1 MSVDLTTSRIR
12 DGTVDGLF
20 AGGQSL
26 ATGGRQRR
34 GQSQMNRFVQLLV
47 TAATALAVLFIM
59 PGAALASVPL
69 TCTFST
75 SAISSAPLQETVTL
89 DCSGSNPAWD
99 HVDDASLVGPATVN
113 FYSGNDLNWTKTVTV
128 PTAGKYKLRITIT
141 TQSMAGPVT
150 GTSTCC
156 GTTVYAAN
164 PTPAPTP
171 VVTPPPATPRPVVTP
186 PPATPRPVVTPP
198 PATPRPVVTLPPVVP
213 TAEPVPTAVPT
224 ASNSPLPSP
233 SEVPTASVLP
243 TESPRPSASPPGNTT
258 PELTASPTVTSA
270 PILATTSPHR
280 GSGSTPALAWGGLI
294 ALGSAIVFLIL
305 LVLRR
310 KRRSSHQAAFGPRSA
325 ALRS

>member
-1 MSVDLTTSRIR
+1 
-12 DGTVDGLF
+12 
-20 AGGQSL
+20 
-26 ATGGRQRR
+26 
-34 GQSQMNRFVQLLV
+34 MNRFVQLLV

-171 VVTPPPATPRPVVTP
+171 VVTPPPATPRPVVT
-186 PPATPRPVVTPP
+186 
-198 PATPRPVVTLPPVVP
+198 LPPVVP